1 MVAETSE
8 MEAEVE
14 ILELGALET
23 ETFTVEAK
31 TSKTDPLEAEILV
44 AARTHERVKKAE
56 TLHSV

>member
-1 MVAETSE
+1 

-56 TLHSV
+56 TLHSVW